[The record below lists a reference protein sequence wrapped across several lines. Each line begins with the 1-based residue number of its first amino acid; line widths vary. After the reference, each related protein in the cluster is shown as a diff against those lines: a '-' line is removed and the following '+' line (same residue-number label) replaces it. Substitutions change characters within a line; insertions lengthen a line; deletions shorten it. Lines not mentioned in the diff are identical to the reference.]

1 MLPKP
6 DWDSGNVSMSPLP
19 PDAPPEWHT
28 MSHNLGSMNLLVD
41 ARVGGTNAQ
50 GQAVWIL
57 SDLRF
62 SRSLIARPWRS
73 AGLFIKKTGIS
84 TNRSWRS
91 QNLRSCGCGS
101 GVGEISATKTLFAQV
116 PRSSVFL
123 ETRTDPPQ
131 HLRAYRAQIGF
142 LRILSDHS

>member
-57 SDLRF
+57 SDP
-62 SRSLIARPWRS
+62 A
-73 AGLFIKKTGIS
+73 LFALTD
-84 TNRSWRS
+84 R
-91 QNLRSCGCGS
+91 
-101 GVGEISATKTLFAQV
+101 KTLAFRWAFHQEDWD
-116 PRSSVFL
+116 FY
-123 ETRTDPPQ
+123 Q
-131 HLRAYRAQIGF
+131 
-142 LRILSDHS
+142 

>member
-41 ARVGGTNAQ
+41 ARVGAPTPRARRCR
-50 GQAVWIL
+50 
-57 SDLRF
+57 SFPTRRF

-91 QNLRSCGCGS
+91 QNLRGCGCGS

-142 LRILSDHS
+142 LRILSDYS